1 MVDAAKARL
10 IVAVVVLALVVTFL
24 LQNMTVATIRFLF
37 WELTLSRALLYLLLF
52 VAGMVGGWFLGTY
65 WRRQRRVLNSRTRYQ

>member
-1 MVDAAKARL
+1 MADAAKVRL
-10 IVAVVVLALVVTFL
+10 TVAVLLLVLVVIFL

-52 VAGMVGGWFLGTY
+52 SAGMIGGWLLATY
-65 WRRQRRVLNSRTRYQ
+65 LQRHRRVLNRPTKYQ